1 MISLQHLLR
10 RVTKRMK
17 EYSNGLILKGVGGF
31 YYVETSDGV
40 FECRARGIFR
50 KMGITPLA
58 GDRVN
63 LRVSP
68 DGTGA
73 VVEIL
78 PRRNALV
85 RPPVANIDRL
95 VIVVSTCEPSPNAL
109 VIDRM
114 TAEAEASGIEPVI
127 AVSKA
132 DLQSAEAVLDVY
144 RKADIPLFCVSP
156 DGNEGTRELKAILPG
171 KITAF
176 TGNSGVGKSTLL
188 NAMFGE
194 FHQPTGE
201 ISQKL
206 GRGRHT
212 TRQVELLPLPGGG
225 YVVDTPGFSSLDTE
239 FSGAL
244 TKDNLAECFP
254 EFRPYLNQ
262 CRFTSCSH
270 TCEQGCAVLQAVRDG
285 EISAS
290 RQESYTAIYR
300 EMKEKK
306 AWQKKEKSVP

>member
-1 MISLQHLLR
+1 
-10 RVTKRMK
+10 MK

-50 KMGITPLA
+50 KLGITPLA
-58 GDRVN
+58 GDRVK

-73 VVEIL
+73 VEEIL

-95 VIVVSTCEPSPNAL
+95 VIVVSTCEPSPNTL
-109 VIDRM
+109 IIDRM
-114 TAEAEASGIEPVI
+114 IAEAEAAGIVPVL
-127 AVSKA
+127 AVSKV
-132 DLQSAEAVLDVY
+132 DLHSGDVLSEVY
-144 RKADIPLFCVSP
+144 GKAGVPLYFVSP
-156 DGNEGTRELKAILPG
+156 EGNGDTRALKEVLAGT
-171 KITAF
+171 ITAF

-201 ISQKL
+201 ISHKL

-212 TRQVELLPLPGGG
+212 TREVELLPLPGGG
-225 YVVDTPGFSSLDTE
+225 YAVDTPGFSSLDAD
-239 FSGAL
+239 FSGAV
-244 TKDNLAECFP
+244 TKDNLAECFR
-254 EFRPYLNQ
+254 EFRPYLNR

-270 TCEQGCAVLQAVRDG
+270 TCEKSCAVLQAVRDG
-285 EISAS
+285 EISPS
-290 RQESYTAIYR
+290 RQENYTEIYR
-300 EMKEKK
+300 ELKEKK
-306 AWQKKEKSVP
+306 PWEKKEKSVP